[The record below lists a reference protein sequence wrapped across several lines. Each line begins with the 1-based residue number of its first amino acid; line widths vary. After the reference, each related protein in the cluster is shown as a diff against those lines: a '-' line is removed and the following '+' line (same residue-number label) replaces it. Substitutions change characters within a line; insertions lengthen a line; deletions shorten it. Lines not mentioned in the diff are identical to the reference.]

1 MVADVAYHFRDSM
14 LSCRVKLCKFVNN
27 DNKSFLQTA
36 HQITSYL
43 NLLRVVFCLYKLSAL
58 GRLVSGLTVAYAGLC
73 LFCLYI
79 LAENSQCMFI
89 SISEENE

>member
-1 MVADVAYHFRDSM
+1 I
-14 LSCRVKLCKFVNN
+14 KLCKSVN

-43 NLLRVVFCLYKLSAL
+43 NLLQVVFCLYKLSAL
-58 GRLVSGLTVAYAGLC
+58 GRLVSGLTVAYA
-73 LFCLYI
+73 
-79 LAENSQCMFI
+79 AENSPCMFV

>member
-1 MVADVAYHFRDSM
+1 M
-14 LSCRVKLCKFVNN
+14 LSCRIKLCKFVN

-43 NLLRVVFCLYKLSAL
+43 NLLQVVFCLYKLSAL
-58 GRLVSGLTVAYAGLC
+58 RRLVSGLTVAYAGLC

-79 LAENSQCMFI
+79 LAENNPCMFV